1 MTGKKRYSTRT
12 VRGGK
17 REAQRTLAAMVTDAE
32 RGLTPRSSATVGD
45 LLEARFTQATQDFSP
60 TTVKETRG
68 FIDRSLLPGLGE
80 RPLAKLRPAELDAFY
95 ARLRE
100 AGGVDGRPLAAA
112 TVRRIHVIL
121 RPCPCPGRQ
130 VVGMRLAAENPG
142 LTRRMVISNNANTQS
157 RSRQRQNS
165 EHGDSR

>member
-1 MTGKKRYSTRT
+1 MKGFMRQRGESWELRVYLGRDPVTGKKRYSTKT

-45 LLEARFTQATQDFSP
+45 LLEAWFTQATQDFSP

-80 RPLAKLRPAELDAFY
+80 RPLAKLTSAELDAFY
-95 ARLRE
+95 GRLRE
-100 AGGVDGRPLAAA
+100 AGGVDGRPLAPA
-112 TVRRIHVIL
+112 TVRQVARCGACCPADL
-121 RPCPCPGRQ
+121 RS
-130 VVGMRLAAENPG
+130 G
-142 LTRRMVISNNANTQS
+142 LC
-157 RSRQRQNS
+157 RS
-165 EHGDSR
+165 